1 MAHHRYPRR
10 PCLVCGR
17 GFSPGQPY
25 GKCCGGVCSLVF
37 CSIKALKRALKPRQ
51 RDQWGRVGL
60 RVFRAAWKA

>member
-37 CSIKALKRALKPRQ
+37 CSIKALKRALNIRFP
-51 RDQWGRVGL
+51 DPG
-60 RVFRAAWKA
+60 AE